1 MNHAPALI
9 IMAAGIGSRFGGL
22 KQVEPVGPGGELVI
36 EYSIFDALR
45 AGFGKVIFLIRE
57 EMLDL
62 FREKVG
68 RRVEG
73 QVETDYAFQRLDDL
87 PPGFSPPPGRVKPW
101 GTAHAVLSCREHVR
115 QPFAAIN
122 ADDFYGRETFAV
134 VGAHLAGLEE
144 TGERLEGCM
153 AGFVLGNTL
162 SEHGSVA
169 RGVCQVS
176 EDGYLS
182 GVREHLRIQR
192 IAGVVQTSPDGQ
204 EWHPLREDT
213 PVSMNLWGFTPGI
226 FDGLAGRFAAFLQR
240 NAAAE
245 KAEFYL
251 PEAAGELIAEG
262 CLRVRVLP
270 TAARWFGVT
279 YPADL
284 PLVRRGIQSLVDAG
298 EYPRNLWA

>member
-1 MNHAPALI
+1 VKPALI

-36 EYSIFDALR
+36 EYSIYDALR

-68 RRVEG
+68 RRVER

-87 PPGFSPPPGRVKPW
+87 PQGFSPPPGRVKPW
-101 GTAHAVLSCREHVR
+101 GTAH
-115 QPFAAIN
+115 AAIN

-144 TGERLEGCM
+144 TGGRLEGCM

-169 RGVCQVS
+169 RGVCQVGA
-176 EDGYLS
+176 DGFLN

-192 IAGVVQTSPDGQ
+192 IDGVVKTSPDGRAWQ
-204 EWHPLREDT
+204 PLREDT

-226 FDGLAGRFAAFLQR
+226 FDGLAGRFAAFLER
-240 NAAAE
+240 NRAAD

-251 PEAAGELIAEG
+251 PEAAGELIAAG

-284 PLVRRGIQSLVDAG
+284 PLVRRGIQALVEAG
-298 EYPRNLWA
+298 EYPQKLWA